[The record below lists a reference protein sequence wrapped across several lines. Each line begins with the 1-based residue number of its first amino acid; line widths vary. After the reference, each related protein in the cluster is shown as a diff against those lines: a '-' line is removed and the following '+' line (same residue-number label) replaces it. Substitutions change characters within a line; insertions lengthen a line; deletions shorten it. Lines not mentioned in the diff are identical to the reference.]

1 MNQRNADKNGIEV
14 CVSARPEEIRECIR
28 KGIPCV
34 YLEYPDSEPVYE
46 CSFVWQM
53 TEEAPFPDEDYLEK
67 VYKRWHH
74 LPLMIAETE
83 RLLIRESVIEDLES
97 FRLFYEEERE
107 NPDIEPLGTEAE
119 RALAEYIRYQY
130 PFWDFGLWSVEKKG
144 TKEVIGRMG
153 LEVYEDKMEL
163 SYLIGRAFRREGYA
177 SEAAKAILQYA
188 REKLELKE
196 VYLRTSK
203 GNMISQK
210 LAESLGFQKV
220 GKAYQ
225 KILDSEK
232 TMG

>member
-1 MNQRNADKNGIEV
+1 MLIEDGEV
-14 CVSARPEEIRECIR
+14 TVSASPEKIRELIR
-28 KGIPCV
+28 EGKPCV

-46 CSFVWQM
+46 CRFVWQV
-53 TEEAPFPDEDYLEK
+53 TEEAPFPDKDYLEK
-67 VYKRWHH
+67 VYRRWNH

-107 NPDIEPLGTEAE
+107 NPDIEPLGTEE
-119 RALAEYIRYQY
+119 EQALAEYIRYQY
-130 PFWDFGLWSVEKKG
+130 PFWDFGLWSVEKKD
-144 TKEVIGRMG
+144 TTEVIGRMG
-153 LEVYEDKMEL
+153 LEVYEDKVEL
-163 SYLIGRAFRREGYA
+163 SYLIGRAFRQKGYA

-196 VYLRTSK
+196 VFLRTSK
-203 GNMISQK
+203 DNMISRN

-225 KILDSEK
+225 KILDSDK